1 VWAMLTVV
9 LVLQM
14 PARQTWST
22 GLRRTIGTIVG
33 VLVGMVIVQWLDTG
47 TAAMLIAF
55 LLAGFGMIA
64 FKNVSYTV
72 STIFT
77 TCVLLFSERIL
88 QEDTFSSGWQRI
100 EATLLGTAIA
110 LAVLLVTV
118 TRDRT
123 SATTAATS

>member
-1 VWAMLTVV
+1 MVV
-9 LVLQM
+9 
-14 PARQTWST
+14 
-22 GLRRTIGTIVG
+22 
-33 VLVGMVIVQWLDTG
+33 
-47 TAAMLIAF
+47 AF

-64 FKNVSYTV
+64 FNTVSYTV

-110 LAVLLVTV
+110 LVVVLVTV

-123 SATTAATS
+123 SATTPATA

>member
-1 VWAMLTVV
+1 
-9 LVLQM
+9 M
-14 PARQTWST
+14 PRVEISAC
-22 GLRRTIGTIVG
+22 RR
-33 VLVGMVIVQWLDTG
+33 LL
-47 TAAMLIAF
+47 LAF

-100 EATLLGTAIA
+100 GATLLGTAIA
-110 LAVLLVTV
+110 LAVVLVTV
-118 TRDRT
+118 ERDRR
-123 SATTAATS
+123 SATTAATA